1 MTEEQDLIG
10 LLVDKI
16 EYQIKI
22 NKDNLKDA
30 KHNIKKLEKTKTDL
44 LETGIDD
51 YVFDDKISHMMDRR
65 IRLEKRINV
74 LKKIKY
80 RLVISEKML
89 NSLK

>member
-1 MTEEQDLIG
+1 MTEEQDLLG
-10 LLVDKI
+10 LLIDKI

-30 KHNIKKLEKTKTDL
+30 KHNIKKLQKSKTDL

-51 YVFDDKISHMMDRR
+51 YVFDDKISRMTDRR
-65 IRLEKRINV
+65 IRLEERLNI

-89 NSLK
+89 KSLE